1 MAMASSNEARLAN
14 REHKRRQRARNAARR
29 RDDRLRFLQGLP
41 LPLPVGTTDHDAVS
55 IDLEAKLAAMFVP
68 IGMHRLLPAGVE
80 SADPVAS
87 IWTAMPPIL
96 TPDQS
101 GLDGDIASETLLEQ
115 ERLRQVRYAKK
126 LRKKVLDGELSETA
140 MQERLGQHGRDGRGN
155 VAETVPTHE
164 FALGGDDFDNGTG
177 AGADSASVHSG
188 RGLSLLSADRGR
200 RKRQQV
206 DNFVAIL
213 AMRLREGNVQ
223 SLPEK
228 PEEDASR
235 GVLPLAEEHRFPMK
249 RIVDF
254 GCGSGNLTLSLAF
267 LFPAIEFVC
276 VDQNETSLDL
286 LKKRAENASLRNVRV
301 LRWSFSGG
309 GVALRNDLAWLRS
322 EVGDFDLGIGLHCCG
337 SFTDVVM
344 ELCADMCAECI
355 VCPCCN
361 GRVGHGAVTGA
372 VVDSNDVVA
381 AEGVNRQGVHYPR
394 SALLREYMSEEDYT
408 ESLARWADD
417 QAGAYSA
424 KCLVE
429 YDRALW
435 ARECGAFGSVQ
446 LLKLSPADCSPKHH
460 VLYLH
465 SKDVAFV

>member
-1 MAMASSNEARLAN
+1 
-14 REHKRRQRARNAARR
+14 
-29 RDDRLRFLQGLP
+29 
-41 LPLPVGTTDHDAVS
+41 
-55 IDLEAKLAAMFVP
+55 
-68 IGMHRLLPAGVE
+68 MHRLLPAGVE

-140 MQERLGQHGRDGRGN
+140 MQERLGQHGRDGRG
-155 VAETVPTHE
+155 
-164 FALGGDDFDNGTG
+164 GDDLD
-177 AGADSASVHSG
+177 SG

-301 LRWSFSGG
+301 LRWSFSSG

-361 GRVGHGAVTGA
+361 GRVG
-372 VVDSNDVVA
+372 
-381 AEGVNRQGVHYPR
+381 Q
-394 SALLREYMSEEDYT
+394 
-408 ESLARWADD
+408 
-417 QAGAYSA
+417 
-424 KCLVE
+424 
-429 YDRALW
+429 
-435 ARECGAFGSVQ
+435 
-446 LLKLSPADCSPKHH
+446 
-460 VLYLH
+460 
-465 SKDVAFV
+465 